1 MQFDLYDK
9 PQPFANDSA
18 GNVLV
23 ERIAVAAK
31 PRSDSDMR
39 LNQQKREKEKL
50 RKAQHAEKITDELLK
65 KVGIDFKPV
74 AAELGVKAQ
83 FDSIKAN
90 CAKALVDRFAAT
102 PAQLRAF
109 ETIHYDPFD
118 PICLSN
124 EEEVSC
130 EIASAIN
137 HMDKSKSS
145 GSHGFA
151 RGESHKGPF
160 LSNDLHL
167 IEAAAKRRLKRLQI
181 VGGDIGLFSGI
192 ELVQLGLRGTM
203 FPAIKDEWHAER
215 KVFKMKKSKDGSETP
230 VLDDKGNRVEC
241 PHRWR
246 SILMQSTIEYVV
258 QYCLFKRQVAAQ
270 VRLLQEGGDLDKVIG
285 QSAMVGTSTSEEG
298 LARLRQVFNR
308 LGELGEGVVRT
319 SDITRLDWSVGAL
332 GGSHGFIT
340 LLSALNPDEDY
351 ASAVTA
357 WTWASCNSVYQIGK
371 CLYSQTR
378 LGTVQTGMLCTSQE
392 GGSARTVDSVLRWG
406 VIHMPDGLILPVKP
420 CISYSDDQ
428 VLVWGGPNCVV
439 LDPSYS
445 SPLDERDV
453 EVRKIVEPIDFLG
466 RYFQQDERESRE
478 TLKYE
483 LKRWENSIA
492 SIVEPRRRRKLQSSR
507 SRLLPSSHTNAR
519 VDKAGAL
526 LEAIGEL
533 EDSVESLKANSQCMS
548 HGSMNTNKDAAAIDS
563 QGNPTSASG
572 SFLARETAPSTSCW
586 RSRCIVLLQHFG
598 ACPSLGRYGP
608 VQNPACP
615 HPAGGQSQLEQQLC
629 NAPISTQGDT
639 LFNQCIGGM
648 NYLHF

>member
-39 LNQQKREKEKL
+39 LNQRKREKEKL

-145 GSHGFA
+145 GSDGFA

-215 KVFKMKKSKDGSETP
+215 KVFKMKKNKDGSETP

-258 QYCLFKRQVAAQ
+258 NIAYSKGKWRHRCACCKREVTWTKSS
-270 VRLLQEGGDLDKVIG
+270 DKV
-285 QSAMVGTSTSEEG
+285 QWWELQRVKKALHACDKCSTGWVS
-298 LARLRQVFNR
+298 
-308 LGELGEGVVRT
+308 
-319 SDITRLDWSVGAL
+319 
-332 GGSHGFIT
+332 
-340 LLSALNPDEDY
+340 
-351 ASAVTA
+351 
-357 WTWASCNSVYQIGK
+357 
-371 CLYSQTR
+371 
-378 LGTVQTGMLCTSQE
+378 
-392 GGSARTVDSVLRWG
+392 
-406 VIHMPDGLILPVKP
+406 
-420 CISYSDDQ
+420 
-428 VLVWGGPNCVV
+428 
-439 LDPSYS
+439 
-445 SPLDERDV
+445 
-453 EVRKIVEPIDFLG
+453 
-466 RYFQQDERESRE
+466 
-478 TLKYE
+478 
-483 LKRWENSIA
+483 
-492 SIVEPRRRRKLQSSR
+492 
-507 SRLLPSSHTNAR
+507 
-519 VDKAGAL
+519 
-526 LEAIGEL
+526 
-533 EDSVESLKANSQCMS
+533 
-548 HGSMNTNKDAAAIDS
+548 
-563 QGNPTSASG
+563 
-572 SFLARETAPSTSCW
+572 
-586 RSRCIVLLQHFG
+586 
-598 ACPSLGRYGP
+598 
-608 VQNPACP
+608 
-615 HPAGGQSQLEQQLC
+615 
-629 NAPISTQGDT
+629 
-639 LFNQCIGGM
+639 
-648 NYLHF
+648 